1 MRILKSFYIKFTNA
15 RFFIILKFHT
25 SRFDCTLSTIC
36 RYDARDPNVNA
47 TTWSDKTPRGFGD
60 RANFDPSKVQLS
72 VNGIKAHEGGLY
84 RCRVDFQRSQT
95 SNVLVN
101 LTVIGKGHSKMIQK
115 AILRHPLET
124 FSDIHLLTSHR
135 EFQFNR

>member
-1 MRILKSFYIKFTNA
+1 M
-15 RFFIILKFHT
+15 
-25 SRFDCTLSTIC
+25 
-36 RYDARDPNVNA
+36 NA
-47 TTWSDKTPRGFGD
+47 TTWSDKSPRGFGD

-101 LTVIGKGHSKMIQK
+101 LTVIGNGPFKNDTKDHLEISS
-115 AILRHPLET
+115 RHIFKTIRL
-124 FSDIHLLTSHR
+124 SLQAVSANCL
-135 EFQFNR
+135 